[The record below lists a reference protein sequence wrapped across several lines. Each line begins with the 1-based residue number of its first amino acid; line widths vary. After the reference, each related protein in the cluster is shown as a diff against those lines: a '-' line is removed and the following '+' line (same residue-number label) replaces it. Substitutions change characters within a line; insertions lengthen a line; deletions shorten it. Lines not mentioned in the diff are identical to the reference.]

1 MPGLVLRQH
10 VHGPA
15 LWIDCSL
22 MGSDLHRA
30 MKIGRT
36 DYGAGAVSG
45 DPTEDVVAVGALFSG
60 EGVEAGRCAGDGR
73 REEEQCEK
81 DLDILTDAF
90 YWLRYFNEFG
100 LNKCPQ

>member
-1 MPGLVLRQH
+1 
-10 VHGPA
+10 
-15 LWIDCSL
+15 

-73 REEEQCEK
+73 RERTWTFS
-81 DLDILTDAF
+81 LL
-90 YWLRYFNEFG
+90 YWLDYFNEFG
-100 LNKCPQ
+100 LNKCPA